1 MHGPRNA
8 KDLAELF
15 CMLHH
20 TVFFQEKPHK
30 FKEELLLD
38 TTLAVFLILN
48 QVSVLA
54 EKSQGDDP
62 ITEFNSEISTVVKDV
77 CEWMHRCQSL
87 CTPQESLRLHLQ
99 VFLSNI

>member
-1 MHGPRNA
+1 MHEPGNA
-8 KDLAELF
+8 KGLAELL

-20 TVFFQEKPHK
+20 TVFFQEKHHN

-48 QVSVLA
+48 QVSALA

-62 ITEFNSEISTVVKDV
+62 TTEFNSDISTVVKDV

-87 CTPQESLRLHLQ
+87 CTHQENLRLHLQ
-99 VFLSNI
+99 VF